1 MKKIFLLA
9 ILSVASV
16 LSLKAQYGQGQ
27 YGGGG
32 RGRNSQLPSPSQ
44 KEENRAPP
52 TPQEVADMETARLTQ
67 MLELTPEQVA
77 KLKVISLDYTQQR
90 FALAHELAQLQDR
103 SGMEA
108 KLQGIKMAHDNAIKE
123 ILTPEQVVLFAKG
136 GRKKGK
142 GDKKKQPKVEEA
154 AEKTQGATNN

>member
-9 ILSVASV
+9 ILSIASV

-27 YGGGG
+27 YGGS
-32 RGRNSQLPSPSQ
+32 RGRNQFPPPSQ

-52 TPQEVADMETARLTQ
+52 TPQEVADKETVRITQ

-77 KLKVISLDYTQQR
+77 KLKVINLDYTQQR
-90 FALAHELAQLQDR
+90 FALAHELSQLQDR
-103 SGMEA
+103 SGMDA
-108 KLQGIKMAHDNAIKE
+108 KLQGIKMAQDNAIKE
-123 ILTPEQVVLFAKG
+123 ILTPEQLVLFAKG

-142 GDKKKQPKVEEA
+142 GDKKKQPKVEEPTG
-154 AEKTQGATNN
+154 KPQGATNN